1 MKKLCPFGL
10 EKRSLGGGKWV
21 VRKEQS
27 FICCNGKGAQLVSV
41 QPKQGK
47 NQQAPTTAGK
57 VEACYSKKE
66 EVRKTLGW
74 AIQESYSSP
83 FI

>member
-1 MKKLCPFGL
+1 M
-10 EKRSLGGGKWV
+10 

-27 FICCNGKGAQLVSV
+27 FICCNGKGGQLVSV
-41 QPKQGK
+41 QPKQDNK
-47 NQQAPTTAGK
+47 QQAPTAAGK
-57 VEACYSKKE
+57 VEVWYLKQD

-74 AIQESYSSP
+74 AIQESY